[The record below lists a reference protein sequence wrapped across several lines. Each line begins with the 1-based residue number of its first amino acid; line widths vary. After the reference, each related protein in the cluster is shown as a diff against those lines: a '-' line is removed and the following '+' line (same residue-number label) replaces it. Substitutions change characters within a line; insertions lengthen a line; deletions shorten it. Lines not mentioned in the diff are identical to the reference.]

1 MNSAEMKKQLGTA
14 LVTALLVVAI
24 ASVAAAGLLGR
35 QRIDIRR
42 TDNVLTL
49 EQAFIYAR
57 AAETWAGQVLLL
69 DAEENKTDSEL
80 DKWSSLLEPIAI
92 EGGALSAEVS
102 DLQARFNLNN
112 LVDDSGKASK
122 SDVEAF
128 GRLLAAIEVE
138 RSLAGAIVDWIDA
151 DINAGLTGAEDV
163 EYLALDVPYRTA
175 NRQFASVSELRRVR
189 GISDEI
195 YKKIK
200 PYVTVL
206 PERTKVNVNTA
217 ELPVLLAVIK
227 GIDETTTNNIIE
239 QRKTVPYE
247 NESSFRGQQALEGLE
262 VGEIS
267 VSSDYFM
274 VEINVQYGRSR
285 TRQHSLINRK
295 KSATG
300 KAGIIVMARSRGGL
314 S

>member
-1 MNSAEMKKQLGTA
+1 MSGPVMKKQLGTA

-24 ASVAAAGLLGR
+24 ASIAAAGLLGR

-69 DAEENKTDSEL
+69 DAKENKTDSQL
-80 DKWSSLLEPIAI
+80 DDWGSLLEPIPI
-92 EGGALSAEVS
+92 DGGGLSVELF
-102 DLQARFNLNN
+102 DQQARFNLNN

-128 GRLLAAIEVE
+128 GRLLTAIEVD

-175 NRQFASVSELRRVR
+175 NRQFASVSELRRIR
-189 GISDEI
+189 GITDEI
-195 YKKIK
+195 YKKIE

-217 ELPVLLAVIK
+217 KLPVFLAIIK
-227 GIDETTTNNIIE
+227 GIDETTANSFIE
-239 QRKTVPYE
+239 QRKTEPYE
-247 NESSFRGQQALEGLE
+247 NESSFREQPTLEGLQVE
-262 VGEIS
+262 GIS

-274 VEINVQYGRSR
+274 VEIKVQYGRSR

-295 KSATG
+295 NSTNGEAE
-300 KAGIIVMARSRGGL
+300 IIVMARSRGGL